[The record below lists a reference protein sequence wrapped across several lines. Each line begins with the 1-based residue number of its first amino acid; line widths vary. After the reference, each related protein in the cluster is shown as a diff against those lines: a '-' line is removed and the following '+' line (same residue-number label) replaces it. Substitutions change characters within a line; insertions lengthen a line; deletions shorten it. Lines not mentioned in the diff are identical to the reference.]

1 MNTRGGGT
9 GVAAA
14 APNAGTPIEATPVD
28 EPASA
33 HRDPGRDATGRPLRA
48 VMVTFLTA
56 ILGYF
61 VLAAAAVGF
70 GLLLTRELLQGVIGD
85 WDVDATTW
93 LVARRSP
100 TRNDLSLWGSR
111 FSETVTVAVVLLVVF
126 ALLALRRHWR
136 ELGIVAVA
144 IAVEGATYA
153 TATYVVER
161 HRPQV
166 ARLEDL
172 IVADSYFSGHVA
184 AAVAMYGSL
193 AIVVWRLTR
202 NAVLRAAFVVLA
214 VAAPVIVALSRMYR
228 GMHYASDVTV
238 GALVGLGCIAVALL
252 AVRAGE
258 RAFGADHATELTLR
272 EQTGT
277 EPTVREGVA

>member
-1 MNTRGGGT
+1 M
-9 GVAAA
+9 
-14 APNAGTPIEATPVD
+14 
-28 EPASA
+28 
-33 HRDPGRDATGRPLRA
+33 RA
-48 VMVTFLTA
+48 VLVTVLTA
-56 ILGYF
+56 ILGYV

-70 GLLLTRELLQGVIGD
+70 GFLLTRELLRGAIGD
-85 WDVDATTW
+85 WDVDVTTW
-93 LVARRSP
+93 LVERRSP

-111 FSETVTVAVVLLVVF
+111 FSETVTVAIVLLVVF

-153 TATYVVER
+153 TATYFVER

-202 NAVLRAAFVVLA
+202 NVVLRVAFTALA

-238 GALVGLGCIAVALL
+238 GALVGLGCIAVALI

-258 RAFGADHATELTLR
+258 RAFRADDVTKPTVP
-272 EQTGT
+272 
-277 EPTVREGVA
+277 EPTVAGGTR